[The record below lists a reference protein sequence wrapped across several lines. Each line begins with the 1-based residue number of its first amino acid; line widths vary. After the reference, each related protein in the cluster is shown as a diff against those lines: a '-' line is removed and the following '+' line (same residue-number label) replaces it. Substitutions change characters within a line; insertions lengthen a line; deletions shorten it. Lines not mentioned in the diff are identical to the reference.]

1 MKRDLIT
8 IKDLSCE
15 EVSDI
20 LKLTTQLKEY
30 TGRSSDYL
38 AGMNIGLLFQKP
50 SNRTRVSF
58 EVGISQ
64 LGGNCIYLGPKE
76 INLGVR
82 ESTTDVSKTLSRY
95 LNGIVA
101 RTHTHQDILKLTK
114 SADIPV
120 INGLSD
126 LYHPCQGLTD
136 IFSIKEKFDNLKGLT
151 VAYIGDGNNVCHS
164 LLFGCAKTGINLKIA
179 TPKGYEPKESV
190 VSAAKTCA
198 KDTKATIKLTNSPK
212 EAVKNANIIYSDVW
226 VSMGQEEESQSR
238 LKDFENYQ
246 INEELVKSADQDYI
260 FMHCLPAHRGQEVT
274 AGIIDDDKHS
284 IIFDQ
289 AENRLHTQKAILI
302 FLLSN
307 KITD

>member
-1 MKRDLIT
+1 MKRDLLS
-8 IKDLSCE
+8 IKDLSNE
-15 EVSDI
+15 EVLDI

-30 TGRSSDYL
+30 KGRSSDYL
-38 AGMNIGLLFQKP
+38 KGLNIGLLFQKP

-101 RTHTHQDILKLTK
+101 RTHTHQDIVQLTK

-136 IFSIKEKFDNLKGLT
+136 IFSIKEKFKSLT
-151 VAYIGDGNNVCHS
+151 GKLPGK
-164 LLFGCAKTGINLKIA
+164 LIA
-179 TPKGYEPKESV
+179 T
-190 VSAAKTCA
+190 
-198 KDTKATIKLTNSPK
+198 
-212 EAVKNANIIYSDVW
+212 
-226 VSMGQEEESQSR
+226 
-238 LKDFENYQ
+238 
-246 INEELVKSADQDYI
+246 
-260 FMHCLPAHRGQEVT
+260 
-274 AGIIDDDKHS
+274 
-284 IIFDQ
+284 
-289 AENRLHTQKAILI
+289 
-302 FLLSN
+302 
-307 KITD
+307 